1 VTSCLAPPAPV
12 DLPPLAPPPDHDPE
26 GFAAL
31 LAQVER
37 EHGFRIG
44 SYKERCLRRR
54 VAVRMRATGA
64 HTYAQY
70 AIALAADAHEY
81 ERLLDALTINV
92 TRFFRDAE
100 AWAALDARALGP
112 LVDGGGPVRV
122 WSAGCASGEEPY
134 SVATLLR
141 ARLDARAERAGGP
154 VGASGGPAGGAGRV
168 RVLGTDVDPAAL
180 AAAADGVYADAALA
194 EAPPA
199 LRARYFESAHAT
211 GGPRARVGPEVR
223 SLTTFA
229 RHDLLRDPAPAGPWQ
244 LIVCRNVVI
253 YFDRES
259 QAELFERFHS
269 ALAPGGLLFL
279 GKVET
284 LLGHTRTL
292 FAPIEPRQRLFRRI

>member
-1 VTSCLAPPAPV
+1 V
-12 DLPPLAPPPDHDPE
+12 DLPPLAPPPDDDPE

-70 AIALAADAHEY
+70 ASALAGDAHEY

-92 TRFFRDAE
+92 TRFFRDAD
-100 AWAALDARALGP
+100 AWSALDERALGP

-134 SVATLLR
+134 SLAALLR
-141 ARLDARAERAGGP
+141 ARLDGRAERAGAP
-154 VGASGGPAGGAGRV
+154 AHASGAPGGAARRV
-168 RVLGTDVDPAAL
+168 HVLGTDVDPAAL
-180 AAAADGVYADAALA
+180 AAADDGVYADTALA

-199 LRARYFESAHAT
+199 LRARYFEPADAKAGSRT
-211 GGPRARVGPEVR
+211 RVGPELR
-223 SLTTFA
+223 ALTTFA
-229 RHDLLRDPAPAGPWQ
+229 RHDLLRDPPPAGPWQ

-259 QAELFERFHS
+259 QSALFDRFHA

-284 LLGHTRTL
+284 LLGRTRTL
-292 FAPIEPRQRLFRRI
+292 FAPVEPRQRLFRRL